1 MMGLDVLLPQET
13 NNRFYGVTIG
23 VITNNKDPEGLGRVK
38 VKFPWLSVEDESH
51 WARIATLMAGGERG
65 VYFLPEVDDE
75 VLVAFEQGDI
85 AFPYVLGALWNGKDK
100 PPETNENGKNDRR
113 LIQSRSGHKI
123 ILDDTQGEEK
133 IIIEDKTGKNKIT
146 IDSKNNALGIEVE
159 QDLTITA
166 KGKISITSPEQDIT
180 INCKNLAIKTQENL
194 QIDAGKNCTIKAKA
208 KSELSSA
215 SGMALKCSAGVKVNN
230 GNLEVM

>member
-1 MMGLDVLLPQET
+1 MMGLDILLPPET
-13 NNRFYGVTIG
+13 NNRFYGVTVG

-38 VKFPWLSVEDESH
+38 VKFPWLSDKDESH
-51 WARIATLMAGGERG
+51 WARIATLMAGGKRG

-75 VLVAFEQGDI
+75 VLVAFEHGDI
-85 AFPYVLGALWNGKDK
+85 AFPYVLGALWNGKDQ
-100 PPETNENGKNDRR
+100 PPETNQDGKNNRR

-123 ILDDTQGEEK
+123 ILDDTQGKEK
-133 IIIEDKTGKNKIT
+133 IIIEDQTGKNKIT
-146 IDSKNNALGIEVE
+146 IDSQNKAIAIEAE

-166 KGKISITSPEQDIT
+166 KGKINITSFDKDID
-180 INCKNLAIKTQENL
+180 INCKNLSITTQENL
-194 QIDAGKNCTIKAKA
+194 QIDAGKNCNIKAKA